1 MLRLRGAAGR
11 WSQTNT
17 WGGGGVWGEET
28 EAGLTGND
36 TRDMNR
42 NSQQMAGA
50 AAVHRAPV

>member
-1 MLRLRGAAGR
+1 MWEHVASGSEGLL
-11 WSQTNT
+11 
-17 WGGGGVWGEET
+17 GGGVRPTRGGGEET

-50 AAVHRAPV
+50 AAVQGAPV